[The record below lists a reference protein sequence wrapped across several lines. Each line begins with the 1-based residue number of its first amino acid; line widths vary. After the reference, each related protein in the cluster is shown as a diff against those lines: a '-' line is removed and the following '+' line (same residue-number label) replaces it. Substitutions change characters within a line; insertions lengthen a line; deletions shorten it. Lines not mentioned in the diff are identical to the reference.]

1 MSEPRISPRKEA
13 APISKLEKP
22 SETQQTIICEIHDW
36 LTDFLAHE
44 HQPDIDG
51 PGDTVARSFL
61 SSIDAE
67 RMNNVLLLNGER
79 GTGKTTLLL
88 TLLQMWKDAL
98 RDDAEQAEEQPNFD
112 KKVTSLHFDKQVT
125 SLLATRRV
133 VPLPILDLQP
143 LGKQHSLILQ
153 LAGRLYRVVSVLDG
167 SNQRDWSDGSS
178 ELSLPKTRWL
188 DFVRAVAIG
197 HEDDPRKRL
206 ASSNPEDFAIELETA
221 ERRQMNIG
229 RQWSLLVDSLV
240 DRLPQKSVSGLKD
253 GKDPCKV
260 GKSPCFVIPIDDAD
274 MNAERGVE
282 LVELLRSLW
291 HPRVVFLLTGDS
303 DLLRYLLFNHYKK
316 VCKRLPD
323 TKASQLAADV
333 LGKVIPPGQRWK
345 CLPSEPIG
353 YKFLCDADV
362 LPSTIQDKVKAA
374 SLESA
379 FPQRWRVLRDLEQ
392 TLRARHLDAVGTT
405 RVLFVE
411 ALRDSFLSSE
421 EQARLLK
428 RCFRRTR
435 SGKGLGVDE
444 DVVRMHPVSS
454 ERDSLTIDV
463 VDKDPR
469 RAISWSVAD
478 DDRWFVR
485 KTDIGEAEKDD
496 PEELPE
502 ELVHALYL
510 AASCASEPREKDGAY
525 HYRLGR
531 SLSPHDYDLI
541 TSQFRFDRIHY
552 DFPWPMPDW
561 IDPIPFLC
569 FVRAWRVL
577 FADQAGILS
586 STSRSSEIS
595 EKQQDALEVLA
606 EYWITALC
614 EFGESGSIPK
624 KLPVA
629 PASDD
634 ARKARWQSLGR
645 RIGGLAQSTDS
656 PGAQRRAMIDWAQT
670 DAMFFASKESSL
682 RLPTR
687 DALTVGWLEAMCPLI
702 AGEVKDERYWTLV
715 GQVMAGRIQRIQRAS
730 AGQGPIAEQ
739 INRAKLH
746 IRAQSFKHIFANDV
760 TDDKPVPNGLFQIYQ
775 LTDPIAII
783 SLSIDGMQP
792 YASGLL
798 ERQEPFSYLFPG
810 QYITESNQQEHFR
823 IQVRLLL
830 SKINLNYLPPGLDGL
845 WSNLWNRIGSHF
857 DVILTNM
864 AAKSSLLSDVMN
876 LDAKDANRKILRRYV
891 EMTMPSLAAGLE
903 GLEDEMNRVEE
914 LPGRYPTPSVTSR
927 EEFKTLLP
935 VENPAFFSLHVPTL
949 AYEFGVSESLF
960 KDHSKM
966 NTSTAL
972 GLLSTLRDIVVDQE
986 DITITAEAA
995 PTLESLY
1002 LVQYQGIN
1010 YIIPAPNWLCHYD
1023 NQLLLLTFDQLGG
1036 AIAKMEMRNQPQV
1049 WMSGFLLSSV
1059 LLIRDTRSSN
1069 FHQNYLDKLEKL
1081 GAVDTPTGATLDADE
1096 RFWIAHRKLVRAFYD
1111 PPLSGHRA
1119 AVVRE
1124 WANLAGPLFAAPE
1137 TGMPSPAAS
1146 KWLQAW
1152 DGTDNNIDNSEV
1164 RKRLSEFRLKRAQ
1177 ASLGSEATI
1186 EQAQELLKKVDD
1198 ANPNH
1203 AWVKLIERR

>member
-13 APISKLEKP
+13 APISKLERP
-22 SETQQTIICEIHDW
+22 SETQQTIIREIHDW
-36 LTDFLAHE
+36 LTDFLAQE
-44 HQPDIDG
+44 HQPDLDG

-61 SSIDAE
+61 PSIDAE
-67 RMNNVLLLNGER
+67 RRNNVLLLNGER

-98 RDDAEQAEEQPNFD
+98 RDDETQAEAQTDFG
-112 KKVTSLHFDKQVT
+112 KKVA
-125 SLLATRRV
+125 SLLSTRRV

-143 LGKQHSLILQ
+143 LGNHHSLILQ
-153 LAGRLYRVVSVLDG
+153 LAGRLYPVVAALGGLDG
-167 SNQRDWSDGSS
+167 SSPYDCDDADSQQR
-178 ELSLPKTRWL
+178 LPKTRWL
-188 DFVRAVAIG
+188 NFVQAVAIG

-240 DRLPQKSVSGLKD
+240 DRLPQKSVLGLKD

-282 LVELLRSLW
+282 LIELLRSLW

-323 TKASQLAADV
+323 TKASQLASDV

-392 TLRARHLDAVGTT
+392 TLRAQHMDAVETM

-454 ERDSLTIDV
+454 ERESLTIDV

-485 KTDIGEAEKDD
+485 KTDIGAVDKDD
-496 PEELPE
+496 LEELPE
-502 ELVHALYL
+502 EIVHALYL

-531 SLSPHDYDLI
+531 SLSPHDYNLI
-541 TSQFRFDRIHY
+541 TSQFRFDQIRY
-552 DFPWPMPDW
+552 DFHWPMPDW

-577 FADQAGILS
+577 LADQAGILS
-586 STSRSSEIS
+586 STSRVGGILV
-595 EKQQDALEVLA
+595 KQQDALEMLA
-606 EYWITALC
+606 AYWIAALC
-614 EFGESGSIPK
+614 ELGERGSIPK
-624 KLPVA
+624 ALPTT
-629 PASDD
+629 PASPED
-634 ARKARWQSLGR
+634 WQELWRSLGA
-645 RIGGLAQSTDS
+645 RIAGLAQSTDS
-656 PGAQRRAMIDWAQT
+656 PGTQRRAMIDWAQT
-670 DAMFFASKESSL
+670 DAMFFASKESNL

-687 DALTVGWLEAMCPLI
+687 KVLTEGWMDAMCPLI

-715 GQVMAGRIQRIQRAS
+715 GQVMAGRLQRIQQAS
-730 AGQGPIAEQ
+730 ADQGTIAYQ
-739 INRAKLH
+739 INLARPH
-746 IRAQSFKHIFANDV
+746 IRAQSLKHIFQTEV
-760 TDDKPVPNGLFQIYQ
+760 TEDKLIPNGLFHVYQ
-775 LTDPIAII
+775 LTDPLAII
-783 SLSIDGMQP
+783 LLSMDGMEP
-792 YASGLL
+792 FASGLL

-810 QYITESNQQEHFR
+810 QYVTSANKSAHFR
-823 IQVRLLL
+823 EHLRRRLTDVNLCSLPMGL
-830 SKINLNYLPPGLDGL
+830 SDTWKSFWG
-845 WSNLWNRIGSHF
+845 RIGSQF
-857 DVILTNM
+857 DTVLTNM
-864 AAKSSLLSDVMN
+864 VAQSSLLSDVSN
-876 LDAKDANRKILRRYV
+876 LDAKSANRKILKRYV
-891 EMTMPSLAAGLE
+891 EMTMPSLAAGIE
-903 GLEDEMNRVEE
+903 AEISRVET
-914 LPGRYPTPSVTSR
+914 LTGRYPTPSVTSH
-927 EEFKTLLP
+927 EEFKSTLP

-949 AYEFGVSESLF
+949 AYEFGVSEGFF
-960 KDHSKM
+960 KDHPKM

-972 GLLSTLRDIVVDQE
+972 ALLSTLRDIVVDQE
-986 DITITAEAA
+986 DCTITSDTA
-995 PTLESLY
+995 PLLETLY
-1002 LVQYQGIN
+1002 LVQYQGVE
-1010 YIIPAPNWLCHYD
+1010 YVIPAPNWLCHYD
-1023 NQLLLLTFDQLGG
+1023 NQLVVLAFEQLG
-1036 AIAKMEMRNQPQV
+1036 IALGRFEMQYQPQV
-1049 WMSGFLLSSV
+1049 WTAGFLLSSMFQ
-1059 LLIRDTRSSN
+1059 IQRNRSAG
-1069 FHQNYLDKLEKL
+1069 FELRYLEKL
-1081 GAVDTPTGATLDADE
+1081 GQLEAVDIPTGATLDADE

-1137 TGMPSPAAS
+1137 TGMPSSAAS

-1152 DGTDNNIDNSEV
+1152 DETDNSIENPEV

-1177 ASLGSEATI
+1177 ASIGSEATF
-1186 EQAQELLKKVDD
+1186 EQAKELLKRVDD

-1203 AWVKLIERR
+1203 AWVKLVERR